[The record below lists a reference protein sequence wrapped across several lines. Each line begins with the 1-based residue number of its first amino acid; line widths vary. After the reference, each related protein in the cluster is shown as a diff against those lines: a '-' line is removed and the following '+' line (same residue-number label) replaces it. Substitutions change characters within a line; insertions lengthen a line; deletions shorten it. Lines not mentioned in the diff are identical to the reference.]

1 MNFEPNKILEQGQ
14 NKWVPAE
21 RATIEEMTLVARGD
35 PTTNRSHRIHESLPK
50 ERYFCVAE
58 LGTD

>member
-35 PTTNRSHRIHESLPK
+35 PTTNRSQHIHESKSHIMK
-50 ERYFCVAE
+50 E
-58 LGTD
+58 

>member
-35 PTTNRSHRIHESLPK
+35 PTTNRSHRHIVYMKASQK
-50 ERYFCVAE
+50 K
-58 LGTD
+58 GTF